1 MQVDGIDPTE
11 PGEHA
16 DPQGRGHG
24 HPPSIEP
31 SPLEDVRA
39 EDAVID
45 ANEPTPEDER
55 VEELLEAP
63 SFDVPELAEAVE
75 QQDAELATLVIA
87 DDDRIDGRYLEIN
100 QSILTM
106 LATQAP
112 VATDLRL
119 ISAMLHVIHSVE
131 RMGDQCV
138 NIAKVIPLT
147 GNDAPQRAEMID
159 RIVRMGQQARGMLS
173 QAKKAF
179 ENRDLGLA
187 RDLVHQDDLI
197 DQLNKECFQVAVQ
210 VGDDADIREWAM
222 TMTLV
227 ARALERIGDN
237 SVGIGEQV
245 IFVETGL
252 FREFPVDESV
262 VTDR

>member
-1 MQVDGIDPTE
+1 M
-11 PGEHA
+11 
-16 DPQGRGHG
+16 
-24 HPPSIEP
+24 
-31 SPLEDVRA
+31 SPETTRTQYQDELTKLEERA
-39 EDAVID
+39 
-45 ANEPTPEDER
+45 
-55 VEELLEAP
+55 LEGLDMVVSAL
-63 SFDVPELAEAVE
+63 DRTLEAVE

-119 ISAMLHVIHSVE
+119 ISALLHVIHSVE

-159 RIVRMGQQARGMLS
+159 RIVRMGQQARAMLS
-173 QAKKAF
+173 QVKKAF

-187 RDLVHQDDLI
+187 RDLVQQDDLI

-222 TMTLV
+222 TMMLV
-227 ARALERIGDN
+227 ARAIERIGDN
-237 SVGIGEQV
+237 AVDIGEQV
-245 IFVETGL
+245 AFVVTGL
-252 FREFPVDESV
+252 FEEFEDASGTQEHLLGPKSD
-262 VTDR
+262 

>member
-1 MQVDGIDPTE
+1 MAPETTRTQYQDELTK
-11 PGEHA
+11 
-16 DPQGRGHG
+16 
-24 HPPSIEP
+24 
-31 SPLEDVRA
+31 LEERA
-39 EDAVID
+39 
-45 ANEPTPEDER
+45 
-55 VEELLEAP
+55 LEGLDMVVSAL
-63 SFDVPELAEAVE
+63 DRTLEAVE

-119 ISAMLHVIHSVE
+119 ISALLHVIHSVE

-159 RIVRMGQQARGMLS
+159 RIVRMGQQARAMLS

-179 ENRDLGLA
+179 ENRDVGLA
-187 RDLVHQDDLI
+187 HDLVNQDDLI

-222 TMTLV
+222 TMMLV
-227 ARALERIGDN
+227 ARAIERIGDN
-237 SVGIGEQV
+237 AVDIGEQV
-245 IFVETGL
+245 AFVVTGL
-252 FREFPVDESV
+252 FEEFEDASGTAEHLLGPNSG
-262 VTDR
+262 

>member
-1 MQVDGIDPTE
+1 M
-11 PGEHA
+11 
-16 DPQGRGHG
+16 
-24 HPPSIEP
+24 
-31 SPLEDVRA
+31 SPETTRTQYQDELTKLEERA
-39 EDAVID
+39 
-45 ANEPTPEDER
+45 
-55 VEELLEAP
+55 LEGLDMVVSAL
-63 SFDVPELAEAVE
+63 DRTLEAVE

-119 ISAMLHVIHSVE
+119 ISALLHVIHSVE

-159 RIVRMGQQARGMLS
+159 RIVRMGEQARSMLS

-187 RDLVHQDDLI
+187 RDLVQQDDLI

-222 TMTLV
+222 TMMLV
-227 ARALERIGDN
+227 ARAIERIGDN
-237 SVGIGEQV
+237 AVDIGEQV
-245 IFVETGL
+245 AFVVTGL
-252 FREFPVDESV
+252 FEEFEDASGTQEHLLGPKSD
-262 VTDR
+262 